1 MVLIVALAIWLICIL
16 LVAPFVVKIRLT
28 NFLLAVAIW
37 LICVALTIPFVAK
50 TWWMPD
56 PITDHARQVDGQM
69 ALTFVV
75 TGVVFILAHLALG
88 YAVLK
93 FGRDR
98 SEPAEYTTGNDRWE
112 LLWTSA
118 ATVLFVGLVFMGYT
132 AWAEARFAEAATQ
145 PGSPDREVVEVTGQ
159 QFVWNIRYPGAD
171 GKFGPLDVNLIDDSL
186 GNPLGVDRGNPDGKD
201 DIVVPR
207 MAVPV
212 DKEIEVILRT
222 KDVLHNFF
230 VPELRLKLDTVP
242 GIDGRLRFKPDKVG
256 TYEIACSELC
266 GLGHYKMRSYLDVM
280 EQADYEQWLAEQA
293 SFLQ

>member
-1 MVLIVALAIWLICIL
+1 MVLIAALAIWLICVL
-16 LVAPFVVKIRLT
+16 LIAPFVVRIRLT
-28 NFLLAVAIW
+28 NIILAIAVW
-37 LICVALTIPFVAK
+37 LVCVALTVPFVAK

-56 PITDHARQVDGQM
+56 PITDHARQVDSQM
-69 ALTFVV
+69 ALTFIV
-75 TGVVFILAHLALG
+75 TGIVFILAHLALG

-98 SEPAEYTTGNDRWE
+98 EEAAEYNTGNERWE

-118 ATVLFVGLVFMGYT
+118 AAVLFVGLTFMGYT

-145 PGSPDREVVEVTGQ
+145 PGSPDRVVVEVTGQ
-159 QFVWNIRYPGAD
+159 QFVWNVRYPGAD
-171 GKFGPLDVNLIDDSL
+171 GKFGPLDVNMIDDSMGNAL
-186 GNPLGVDRGNPDGKD
+186 GIDRASAEGKD

-212 DKEIEVILRT
+212 DREIEVILRT

-230 VPELRLKLDTVP
+230 VPELRLKLDTLP
-242 GIDGRLRFKPDKVG
+242 GAEGRLRFKPDTVG

-280 EQADYEQWLAEQA
+280 EQDAYDDWLVEQA
-293 SFLQ
+293 SYLQ